1 MLTRCTELFHGV
13 RPLVG
18 PGNRMRISVDDEPLT
33 EAERLRVVYTLI
45 ASPVTDG
52 GCGITPGLD
61 PWDYVEFIS
70 PLGDSKFNKVMSPY
84 FNV

>member
-1 MLTRCTELFHGV
+1 
-13 RPLVG
+13 
-18 PGNRMRISVDDEPLT
+18 MRISVDDEPLT

-45 ASPVTDG
+45 ASPASDG

-61 PWDYVEFIS
+61 PWGYVEFIS
-70 PLGDSKFNKVMSPY
+70 PLFDSKFNKVMSPN